1 MSSLKTPLGIVRII
15 IILIVLAT
23 IIMVQIFTGLYSP
36 NWIFLFGSS
45 MIVFLAL
52 VNFLEGKDDEKWSRF
67 LLLMFI
73 AMLVCSLADLLMAGV
88 FAILP
93 VDSLINGVLFF
104 LLGHVIYILALRN
117 ISPLLFRSESPR
129 LITRNLLI
137 WIVGIAIVFILFF
150 FTLFNPTDMVI
161 SIGLFGYGIF
171 LSSSLLFSIT
181 KHFDDFPQLFSL
193 CLIIG
198 FLLFF
203 VSDYILGLSILQG
216 ISFSGVEAVGVT
228 YLLGQLIIHLSPMF
242 KSKQ

>member
-1 MSSLKTPLGIVRII
+1 
-15 IILIVLAT
+15 
-23 IIMVQIFTGLYSP
+23 
-36 NWIFLFGSS
+36 
-45 MIVFLAL
+45 
-52 VNFLEGKDDEKWSRF
+52 EKWSHF

-93 VDSLINGVLFF
+93 VDSLINGVIFF

-150 FTLFNPTDMVI
+150 FTLFNPTEMVI

-198 FLLFF
+198 FFLFF

-242 KSKQ
+242 KNKQ

>member
-23 IIMVQIFTGLYSP
+23 TIMVQVFTGVFSP

-52 VNFLEGKDDEKWSRF
+52 VNFLEGKDDEKWSQF

-129 LITRNLLI
+129 LITRNRGES
-137 WIVGIAIVFILFF
+137 IVIAL
-150 FTLFNPTDMVI
+150 DH
-161 SIGLFGYGIF
+161 YGIF

-198 FLLFF
+198 FFLFF

-242 KSKQ
+242 KNKQ